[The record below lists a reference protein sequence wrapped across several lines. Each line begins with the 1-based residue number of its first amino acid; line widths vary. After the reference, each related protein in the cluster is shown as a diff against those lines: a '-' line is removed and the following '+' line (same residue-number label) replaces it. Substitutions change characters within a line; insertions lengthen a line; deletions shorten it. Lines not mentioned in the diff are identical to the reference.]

1 MKNKIVVLSDI
12 HIGTNAPTVWYQKS
26 LHESYLVSVLDWV
39 KSNAESIQELILL
52 GDVVDFWT
60 YPADQIP
67 PSFDAIMGANP
78 NIFGPNGK
86 LSQVLTAL
94 NGKVSY
100 VRGNH
105 DMSLTQADL
114 DKIQNP
120 NAYKIKLCPDDIY
133 YPLGN
138 ANRRIACTH
147 GHIYAMFN
155 KPYNKNNAIAPL
167 PLGFYITRAVASM
180 RYQEYQQGKFG
191 SVAELQDSGDPDG
204 IFSLALGNFLKDL
217 IVKNDPSLARAL
229 LTGVAK
235 KTEMGENQPIKLTNG
250 QETTFAA
257 AKQCY
262 ENLWTEWI
270 QEEGGG
276 EDGKLVAIKSAFA
289 DYNGSFMG
297 WFTQRLAFQ
306 VGADLVVM
314 GHTHTPISGLSDSL
328 IQYVNAGFNCPS
340 VPDIGKKHPT
350 FVTINVDNLHT
361 DVMQVFKEGNSYSIK
376 PGDAQRDSVAE
387 RDFSCYVIIDNQE
400 GKSELRRK
408 DFKAEHGHYIVSPPE
423 IIKPGETV
431 RVWLQDYPGNFG
443 AEGWVKYVKQDNQQE
458 ITFKYGCPF
467 TFLSSNYC
475 SGANFSTKSGSSNWG
490 TLNEVTT
497 SGHPFFVKF
506 DLSSPVSPPVSPPEK
521 GNLLHISGTT
531 SDGKLWHSIRFPSG
545 SWSSFGDVEGQ
556 TGDRGFITNVALQ
569 GIGDVIHLCA
579 VNNSGS
585 LWHTLRHTDG
595 SWSPFGDVEV
605 PAGDRG
611 KFINVSCAE
620 VRGEL
625 HLSGV
630 TNDGHLW
637 HTIRHT
643 DGSWSPFGD
652 VEVPA
657 GDRGK
662 FINVSCA
669 EVGGELHVCG
679 VTDDG
684 HLWHTIRH
692 TDGSWSPFGDVEGP
706 AGDRGYFKA
715 VSLAGLFIP

>member
-60 YPADQIP
+60 YPAEEVP
-67 PSFDAIMGANP
+67 PSFDAIMAANP

-86 LSQVLTAL
+86 FSQVSTAL

-120 NAYKIKLCPDDIY
+120 NGYKIKLCPDDIY

-138 ANRRIACTH
+138 GNKRIACTH

-155 KPYNKNNAIAPL
+155 APYNNSSSPIAPL
-167 PLGFYITRAVASM
+167 PLGHFVTRAVASK
-180 RYQEYQQGKFG
+180 RKKELNPGQT
-191 SVAELQDSGDPDG
+191 VAEFNDSDDPTGWEKIGGFVKIILDALPPNFAYAVKAVLSGDTARTWDALSSVSKLFLTLIANMTGLGDTQPIQLPNGKQITIGEAKKIYDNL
-204 IFSLALGNFLKDL
+204 FSEWRAKD
-217 IVKNDPSLARAL
+217 DL
-229 LTGVAK
+229 LTAYK
-235 KTEMGENQPIKLTNG
+235 AIMADKSGE
-250 QETTFAA
+250 
-257 AKQCY
+257 
-262 ENLWTEWI
+262 
-270 QEEGGG
+270 
-276 EDGKLVAIKSAFA
+276 
-289 DYNGSFMG
+289 FMG
-297 WFTQRLAFQ
+297 WFAQKLAFE

-490 TLNEVTT
+490 KLNEVTT

-556 TGDRGFITNVALQ
+556 TGDGGFITNIALQ
-569 GIGDVIHLCA
+569 GIGNVIHLCA
-579 VNNSGS
+579 VNDSGS
-585 LWHTLRHTDG
+585 LWHTIRHADG
-595 SWSPFGDVEV
+595 SWSPFGDIKKV
-605 PAGDRG
+605 AGNQG

-620 VRGEL
+620 GGGKLQVCA
-625 HLSGV
+625 V
-630 TNDGHLW
+630 TSDGNLW
-637 HTIRHT
+637 HTIRH
-643 DGSWSPFGD
+643 
-652 VEVPA
+652 A
-657 GDRGK
+657 
-662 FINVSCA
+662 
-669 EVGGELHVCG
+669 
-679 VTDDG
+679 
-684 HLWHTIRH
+684 
-692 TDGSWSPFGDVEGP
+692 DGSWSPFGDVEGP